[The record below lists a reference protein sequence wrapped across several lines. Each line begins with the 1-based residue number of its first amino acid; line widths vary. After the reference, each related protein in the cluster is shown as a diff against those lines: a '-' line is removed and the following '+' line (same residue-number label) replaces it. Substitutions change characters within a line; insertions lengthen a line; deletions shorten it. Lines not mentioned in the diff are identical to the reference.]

1 MATTNGMKALELEA
15 EPLQS
20 NGDESSPQPQPV
32 HPMIFM
38 VNGWRLLC
46 AYVDHYRVVTL
57 PVGAFLL
64 ILAVIFGLEAIAHHS
79 TKSHVAVI
87 EHDYTDAHS
96 VFELKMNQ
104 IDHWCLSVSRKIAR
118 TCVHV
123 CMCHYCTRS
132 TDVILTLY
140 ISFF

>member
-1 MATTNGMKALELEA
+1 MATTNGMKALELEEA
-15 EPLQS
+15 EPLQT
-20 NGDESSPQPQPV
+20 NGDGESSPQPQPV

-46 AYVDHYRVVTL
+46 AYVDYYRVVTL

-64 ILAVIFGLEAIAHHS
+64 ILAVIFGLEAIAYHS

-96 VFELKMNQ
+96 VFELKMKQ
-104 IDHWCLSVSRKIAR
+104 IDHWCLSVSRTNDMMVASMMM
-118 TCVHV
+118 
-123 CMCHYCTRS
+123 CM
-132 TDVILTLY
+132 ILTLLCNLLLVGWRR
-140 ISFF
+140 